1 MHTRIALNGVC
12 GQMQEALIVSSA
24 TNATFVP
31 SSINSS
37 RLVVSIIP
45 PSLHPSI
52 PSILLISTRPST
64 ALGPPPPPALPCLPI
79 THATPTGPSYPPRTM
94 PSVLLF
100 SGLPL
105 DVREA
110 DLAPTRLP
118 ASSVA
123 VTALYNQHGTFL
135 GTFLVEVGSDG
146 EAERV
151 RRQFSG
157 QVIDGCELW
166 ALFSL
171 RALTSV
177 SGEALDSGPLSS
189 LSLSPS
195 PPPFSRTTP
204 LVIAPVSSPS
214 PCTPTRSA
222 RCTCPLHPLATPLH
236 RYTATLPLRLP
247 VLLPPPTPASHSPLT
262 PAHTLAVHHVL
273 PSTAEHPSA
282 APPRALIPPFGAQ
295 PAPKP
300 SVKGRITPAMPA
312 PVAAKPRAKPAPKG
326 QSQSQS
332 QSQEERAPG
341 LKLLS
346 RLGKGGK
353 AGEKER
359 QKQLLEKQRKAVAKS
374 NPGEVL
380 LLRLAKPAKGSPAA
394 KKAAAHVQSKK
405 AGAKGAD
412 KVSRAK
418 KAAAKPA
425 AMDVDKAPKP
435 KPQEKPKPKT
445 QTELDE
451 EMKAYERQRRF
462 A

>member
-1 MHTRIALNGVC
+1 
-12 GQMQEALIVSSA
+12 
-24 TNATFVP
+24 
-31 SSINSS
+31 
-37 RLVVSIIP
+37 
-45 PSLHPSI
+45 
-52 PSILLISTRPST
+52 
-64 ALGPPPPPALPCLPI
+64 
-79 THATPTGPSYPPRTM
+79 M

-110 DLAPTRLP
+110 DLAELLTAEPTRLP

-157 QVIDGCELW
+157 QVIDG
-166 ALFSL
+166 S
-171 RALTSV
+171 
-177 SGEALDSGPLSS
+177 
-189 LSLSPS
+189 
-195 PPPFSRTTP
+195 
-204 LVIAPVSSPS
+204 
-214 PCTPTRSA
+214 
-222 RCTCPLHPLATPLH
+222 
-236 RYTATLPLRLP
+236 
-247 VLLPPPTPASHSPLT
+247 
-262 PAHTLAVHHVL
+262 HTLAVHHVL